1 MSWEVNDAEYQKNMA
16 MFNQL
21 TAGQPYMD
29 ANTARNALMR
39 SNLPTQVL
47 SQIWMLS
54 DLDKDGRLDI
64 REYSI
69 AMRLA
74 LNCLAGMPL
83 PAQLPPS
90 LLIVPSRNTPVHH
103 PTMQPTWPGSRQ
115 GSVDYSQTLPAGL
128 DRRMSQT
135 QAYPT
140 PPPVN
145 YTTSAPISVA
155 GTPSRHNS
163 ISAGSPSTTDR
174 SVFDGRQLDNWAIPH
189 HNKLKYSQLFN
200 ALDKDRLGYLSSQV
214 GRSALGLSGLPTNVL
229 AHIWFLSDVNKDGK
243 LSVDEYAISQYMI
256 EMFKSGFALP
266 KATPPELVRMCGIS
280 SRSANN
286 TPELEPGAE
295 PPQKSPAPKT
305 FEDKRQDN
313 LSKGQAELERR
324 RRILEE
330 EEQRRRAEVE
340 KKEREEEAKRERE
353 RMEKERQAEAERQA
367 QLERQRLYEAQRE
380 EEERKKRAD
389 MEKQREEEEKLKKV
403 QMEKAR
409 VKQMQNQKQQENERL
424 AQRQQR
430 EKTLQFQLQALDE
443 KATDVEMDIC
453 KAKEAVAVVT
463 GLIEKM
469 RSARDEKVN
478 KIKELQETN
487 QKTAIESQ
495 ELGHQLL
502 QKQSNHKETTQ
513 RKNELEL
520 LRKKRDVMRKAI
532 EDAAL
537 ELSSEKEKTY
547 NQLESLKSKKD
558 KYQTDVSSKL
568 IAKREQYRKIFE
580 LYLHART
587 HATSKIGEFEA
598 SRAQTPS
605 SNTPAESIAK
615 PVQVNGFAT
624 NFHDAFAE
632 FDKAEDNQMLNSG
645 FGDSSTSDPFAQG
658 QTSVQAAAENP
669 VHSRGAV
676 NQSSFNIHD
685 THKCRALFAF
695 EARSE
700 DELSFEPGD
709 VIIVFQSHAAEPGWR
724 AGQLREK
731 VGWFPEAFVES
742 IAAVPTPGDQPPIQ
756 NMPPNM
762 TPSSSIDEIGA
773 QTARKAEIAAVME
786 TKSKDSQNILPVAP
800 PAPIIAHCVAQ
811 FQWRARNDDDLSFAK
826 GDSIEVIEKQDMKWK
841 GRNPAGEVGWF
852 PKSYVKEVG
861 TPVTPVTS
869 PSRPLGPQSGNESA
883 QYDTVP
889 GDKSFVQGAPS
900 ELYTVIYDFEAVE
913 STDLALNI
921 GDTIMVLEKNDEW
934 WKGRCNGKE
943 GIFPANYVAKKSP
956 SAETVPEPHALRSS
970 QPVPLAVLCEA
981 KVIVDFTASAPNQL
995 GIKTGET
1002 VRIREKSAAGWWEGE
1017 LIRDGKPIAG
1027 WFPGDYVKV
1036 IENTLPSLP
1045 TNFVHAVALYDYE
1058 ASQADELS
1066 FKTGEAIIITDKTEV
1081 EWWNGHTAQNPSKSG
1096 LFPSNYVELK

>member
-1 MSWEVNDAEYQKNMA
+1 MTNPWEVNDAEYQKNVA
-16 MFNQL
+16 MFGQL

-29 ANTARNALMR
+29 AVTARNALMR

-47 SQIWMLS
+47 SQIWALS

-74 LNCLAGMPL
+74 FNCLAGMPL
-83 PAQLPPS
+83 PPQLPPS
-90 LLIVPSRNTPVHH
+90 LLIVPARSTPVHH
-103 PTMQPTWPGSRQ
+103 PMQQWPGSRH
-115 GSVDYSQTLPAGL
+115 GSVDYSQTLPAGM
-128 DRRMSQT
+128 DRRMSQS
-135 QAYPT
+135 QAYPSG
-140 PPPVN
+140 PPPVAA
-145 YTTSAPISVA
+145 YTPSAPVSIA

-163 ISAGSPSTTDR
+163 ISAGSPLSTDR
-174 SVFDGRQLDNWAIPH
+174 SVFDGRQLENWAIPH

-200 ALDKDRLGYLSSQV
+200 ALDKDRMGSLSSQV

-243 LSVDEYAISQYMI
+243 LSVDEYSISQYMI
-256 EMFKSGFALP
+256 EMFKSGYSLP
-266 KATPPELVRMCGIS
+266 KVTPPELVRMCGIS

-295 PPQKSPAPKT
+295 PPQKTPAPKT

-324 RRILEE
+324 RKILEE

-367 QLERQRLYEAQRE
+367 EIERMRMLEVQRE
-380 EEERKKRAD
+380 EEERKRRAEFEKR
-389 MEKQREEEEKLKKV
+389 KEEEEKVRKV
-403 QMEKAR
+403 QMEKAK

-443 KATDVEMDIC
+443 KATDVEMDIG
-453 KAKEAVAVVT
+453 KAKEAVADVT
-463 GLIEKM
+463 GSIENM
-469 RSARDEKVN
+469 RSTRDEKVA
-478 KIKELQETN
+478 KIKDLQEIN

-495 ELGHQLL
+495 ELSHQLL
-502 QKQSNHKETTQ
+502 QKQSAHKETTQ
-513 RKNELEL
+513 RKNELEA
-520 LRKKRDVMRKAI
+520 LRRRRDGMRKAI

-537 ELSSEKEKTY
+537 ELSAEKEKTY
-547 NQLESLKSKKD
+547 NQTETLKSKKE
-558 KYQTDVSSKL
+558 KYQGDVYSKL
-568 IAKREQYRKIFE
+568 IAKREEYRKMFE
-580 LYLHART
+580 LYVHAQT
-587 HATSKIGEFEA
+587 HAKSKIGELEA
-598 SRAQTPS
+598 SRVQVA
-605 SNTPAESIAK
+605 PASQAPPP
-615 PVQVNGFAT
+615 PVQTNGGEAST
-624 NFHDAFAE
+624 NFNDAFAE
-632 FDKAEDNQMLNSG
+632 FDRTDASQKFDAD
-645 FGDSSTSDPFAQG
+645 FGGSSNVDPFG
-658 QTSVQAAAENP
+658 SVQAPDAG
-669 VHSRGAV
+669 HSKGAV
-676 NQSSFNIHD
+676 DQSSFNIHD

-742 IAAVPTPGDQPPIQ
+742 IAAVPTPGDGPPIQ

-762 TPSSSIDEIGA
+762 TPSSSIDQIGA
-773 QTARKAEIAAVME
+773 RAARKAEIAAAMGGGGSV
-786 TKSKDSQNILPVAP
+786 DVPAVA
-800 PAPIIAHCVAQ
+800 APITIIAQCVAQ
-811 FQWRARNDDDLSFAK
+811 FQWRARNEDDLSFAK
-826 GDSIEVIEKQDMKWK
+826 GDIIEVIEKQEMKWK
-841 GRNPAGEVGWF
+841 GRNPAGEIGWF
-852 PKSYVKEVG
+852 PKSYVKETG
-861 TPVTPVTS
+861 STPVTS
-869 PSRPLGPQSGNESA
+869 PSKPVASPPTNGGPSA
-883 QYDTVP
+883 QYDVVP
-889 GDKSFVQGAPS
+889 ADMTIPGGQGDG
-900 ELYTVIYDFEAVE
+900 EIYTVIYDFEAVE
-913 STDLALNI
+913 STDLALNV
-921 GDTIMVLEKNDEW
+921 GDTIVVLEKNDEW

-943 GIFPANYVAKKSP
+943 GIFPANYVERSTAAAVPTSP
-956 SAETVPEPHALRSS
+956 S
-970 QPVPLAVLCEA
+970 QPIAAAPAPPPTVLCEA

-995 GIKTGET
+995 GIKVGEIIK
-1002 VRIREKSAAGWWEGE
+1002 IREKSAAGWWEGE

-1036 IENTLPSLP
+1036 IEATTP
-1045 TNFVHAVALYDYE
+1045 TSPLKGVRACALYDYD
-1058 ASQADELS
+1058 ASQADELT
-1066 FKTGEAIIITDKTEV
+1066 FKTGEVIIITDQSEA
-1081 EWWNGHTAQNPSKSG
+1081 EWWSGHRAQEPSKSG